1 MANILEPSNRAA
13 ALSAI
18 YSLEVLLE
26 RSKVA
31 ARSVEMVCALPVV
44 ILTDRIN
51 NIQASLDAIK
61 GALVDRSAREEAAR
75 PTASPRG

>member
-1 MANILEPSNRAA
+1 VASILDPSNRAA

-31 ARSVEMVCALPVV
+31 ARSVEIVCELPPIALS
-44 ILTDRIN
+44 DRIN
-51 NIQASLDAIK
+51 HMQLGLEAIK
-61 GALVDRSAREEAAR
+61 GALVDA
-75 PTASPRG
+75 G